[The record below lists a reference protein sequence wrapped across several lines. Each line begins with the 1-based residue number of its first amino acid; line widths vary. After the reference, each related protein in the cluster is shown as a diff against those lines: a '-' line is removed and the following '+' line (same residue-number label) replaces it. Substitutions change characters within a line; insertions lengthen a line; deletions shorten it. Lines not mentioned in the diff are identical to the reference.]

1 MSLLTQMMEDYRIM
15 NHVRTDDVYGGH
27 AGAYTEGRLIQA
39 AIAKNATPEQQI
51 AEKDQIAEVYTV
63 VVDQGVTLEYHDVLK
78 RVSDG
83 AIFRITSRTKDS
95 TAHPASTVK
104 ISVVTAERWELPS

>member
-27 AGAYTEGRLIQA
+27 AGAYTEGQLIQA